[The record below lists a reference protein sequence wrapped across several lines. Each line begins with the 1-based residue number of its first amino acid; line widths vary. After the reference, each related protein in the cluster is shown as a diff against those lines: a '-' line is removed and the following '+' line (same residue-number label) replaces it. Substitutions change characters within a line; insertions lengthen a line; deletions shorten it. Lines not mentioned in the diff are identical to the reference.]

1 MGQLVFKKPRLVNEI
16 IVSLMK
22 FFSQALVW
30 GCITAQEIKFFHIST
45 FFGKCNIKS
54 GGNC

>member
-1 MGQLVFKKPRLVNEI
+1 MGQLVFKKPRLVNKI

-30 GCITAQEIKFFHIST
+30 GYITERKKSSFST
-45 FFGKCNIKS
+45 FPHFLVNAI
-54 GGNC
+54 